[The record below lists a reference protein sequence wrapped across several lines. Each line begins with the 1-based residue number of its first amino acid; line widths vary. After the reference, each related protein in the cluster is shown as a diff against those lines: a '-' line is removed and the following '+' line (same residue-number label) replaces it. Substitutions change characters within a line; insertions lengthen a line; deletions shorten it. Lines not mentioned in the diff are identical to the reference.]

1 MMRRSSCACIGQG
14 AFVRHARRS
23 HTCRFPSGDAGGNR
37 SALSQF
43 YCARTPEIELCE
55 VVSIKATIVRKQS
68 VGVQLRESSNEKVRN
83 DPATAA
89 SLT

>member
-1 MMRRSSCACIGQG
+1 
-14 AFVRHARRS
+14 
-23 HTCRFPSGDAGGNR
+23 
-37 SALSQF
+37 
-43 YCARTPEIELCE
+43 
-55 VVSIKATIVRKQS
+55 VRKQS